1 MTNNRYQT
9 EAMFVLDAIVEKK
22 HPYRAYDRVVDFHAP
37 AKPLHA
43 RRSDQGR
50 REIGA
55 ERGLRM
61 LILQFVEDPSDR
73 EMERFMR
80 DNMAARRFCG
90 FAPTESTPDH
100 SCFEALRKRLGT
112 CGLMKITSA

>member
-22 HPYRAYDRVVDFHAP
+22 HPYRDYDRVVDFHAL

-43 RRSDQGR
+43 LCSDQGR

-55 ERGLRM
+55 ERALRM
-61 LILQFVEDPSDR
+61 PSSSSSR
-73 EMERFMR
+73 V
-80 DNMAARRFCG
+80 
-90 FAPTESTPDH
+90 APT
-100 SCFEALRKRLGT
+100 ARW
-112 CGLMKITSA
+112 SAS